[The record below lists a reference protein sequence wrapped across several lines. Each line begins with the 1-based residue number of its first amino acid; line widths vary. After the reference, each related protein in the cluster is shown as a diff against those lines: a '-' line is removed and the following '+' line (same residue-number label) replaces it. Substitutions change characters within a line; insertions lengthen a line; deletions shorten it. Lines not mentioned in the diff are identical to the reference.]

1 MKLLKFPI
9 VLFCL
14 CLIAGI
20 ALNQWVNLPLDWI
33 IYAFFGLVIMF
44 NVLYYIGR
52 NQAHKTI
59 WFGLTT
65 VLLMI
70 TGGTL
75 IHEFHKPLHRSS
87 HYIHHITTDTS
98 AQFILEINDV
108 LKPNLYNHRYYA
120 TVISYND
127 KPVNGTL
134 LLNISKDSL
143 TPTLQVGEIIAVK
156 ANPENL
162 PTVKNPFQFDY
173 KSYLER
179 HYVYLQINSDVS
191 EILQTKQYV
200 KSMSYYAAQFRTH
213 AINQLEFYGLSGD
226 ELAVVNAMLLGQR
239 QDLSE
244 AIQNNFASAGAIH
257 ILAISGL
264 HIGIIL
270 LLLNWLLKPLD
281 YTKKGTYVKT
291 AILVLLLW
299 SYAIVAGLS
308 PSVVRAVTMFTA
320 VAIAINLKRAN
331 NIYNTLAVS
340 AFVLLLFRP
349 NFLFEVGFQ
358 MSYTA
363 VIGIVSIQ
371 PVLSKFLTPSLW
383 LTRKLWDIFTVTLA
397 AQASVLPISIYY
409 FHQFPSLFFVTNLV
423 IIPFLGVI
431 LGCGFFIIIFS
442 SLGWMNGWVVWLYS
456 KIIFGLN
463 QFIDWVAG
471 FENLLIKDIPL
482 SIVELVALFYL
493 IAMLVRCIQ
502 KPSTSRLI
510 WALSSV
516 AIFQLAHLYTQ
527 KTTETSELVVFH
539 KTAESIIGFKSA
551 NHLQL
556 YSGSDSIAMN
566 QSFIKDYKIGNR
578 IKTIETKK
586 LPHVLQFENTLI
598 LIVDSTGIYNVNFK
612 PDVVLLRNS
621 PKIHLKRLL
630 NELNPTQVIADG
642 SNYISYAERWQATCR
657 ENKIPFHSTRQ
668 TGCYIMKK

>member
-1 MKLLKFPI
+1 MELLKFPI

-14 CLIAGI
+14 CLITGI
-20 ALNQWVNLPLDWI
+20 ALNQWVSLAIDYMV
-33 IYAFFGLVIMF
+33 YAFFGLLITF
-44 NVLYYIGR
+44 SVLYYLGR
-52 NQAHKTI
+52 NQAHKTN
-59 WFGLTT
+59 WFGITT

-70 TGGTL
+70 TGGVL

-87 HYIHHITTDTS
+87 HYVHHVSTDTS
-98 AQFILEINDV
+98 AQFTFEISDI
-108 LKPNLYNHRYYA
+108 LKPNRYNHRYYG
-120 TVISYND
+120 TIINYNEEPLSG
-127 KPVNGTL
+127 KL

-143 TPTLQVGEIIAVK
+143 TPTLQVGEIIAVR
-156 ANPENL
+156 ATPENL
-162 PTVKNPFQFDY
+162 PKVKNPHQFDY

-179 HYVYLQINSDVS
+179 QYIYLQINSEFS

-200 KSMSYYAAQFRTH
+200 KSISHYAAKFRTH
-213 AINQLEFYGLSGD
+213 TINQLEFYGLAGD
-226 ELAVVNAMLLGQR
+226 ELAIVNAMLLGQR

-270 LLLNWLLKPLD
+270 LLLNWLLKPLE

-291 AILVLLLW
+291 TILVLLLW

-340 AFVLLLFRP
+340 AFLLLLFKP

-358 MSYTA
+358 MSYIA

-371 PVLSKFLTPSLW
+371 PVLSKFLMPRLL
-383 LTRKLWDIFTVTLA
+383 LTKKLWDILTVTIA

-423 IIPFLGVI
+423 ILPILGVI
-431 LGCGFFIIIFS
+431 LGCGIFIIIFS
-442 SLGWMNGWVVWLYS
+442 SLGWMHDWIVWLYS
-456 KIIFGLN
+456 KMILGLN
-463 QFIDWVAG
+463 LFIDWVAG

-482 SIVELVALFYL
+482 SIVELIALFFL

-502 KPSTSRLI
+502 KPSILRLI
-510 WALSSV
+510 WMLSSV
-516 AIFQLAHLYTQ
+516 AIFQLAHLFTL
-527 KTTETSELVVFH
+527 KSTETSELVVFH
-539 KTAESIIGFKSA
+539 KTAESIVGFKSG

-566 QSFIKDYKIGNR
+566 QSFIKDYKVGNR
-578 IKTIETKK
+578 IKSIETKK

-598 LIVDSTGIYNVNFK
+598 LVIDSTGIYNVNFK
-612 PDVVLLRNS
+612 PDMVLLRNS
-621 PKIHLKRLL
+621 PKINLKRLID
-630 NELNPTQVIADG
+630 ELHPAQIIADG
-642 SNYISYAERWQATCR
+642 SNYASYIEHWRATCT
-657 ENKIPFHSTRQ
+657 EKEIPFHSTRQ
-668 TGCYIMKK
+668 MGFYIIKK